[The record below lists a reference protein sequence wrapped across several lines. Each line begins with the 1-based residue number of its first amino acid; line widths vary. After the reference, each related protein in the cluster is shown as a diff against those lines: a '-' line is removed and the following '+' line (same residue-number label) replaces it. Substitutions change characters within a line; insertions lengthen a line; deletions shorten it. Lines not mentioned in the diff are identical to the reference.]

1 MEVEMTET
9 QDLDTITEALALIDQ
24 GLGEM
29 LHRELVS
36 TDEVADL
43 LLDVRSLL
51 SAPAAEI
58 TDEALSPN

>member
-1 MEVEMTET
+1 MESTMTET
-9 QDLDTITEALALIDQ
+9 TEPTVITEALAVIDK
-24 GLGEM
+24 GLAEM

-51 SAPAAEI
+51 VTES
-58 TDEALSPN
+58 TSVN

>member
-1 MEVEMTET
+1 MTET
-9 QDLDTITEALALIDQ
+9 RELTTIDEALALIDQ
-24 GLGEM
+24 GLGDM

-36 TDEVADL
+36 TNEVADL

-51 SAPAAEI
+51 RAPASEIAEI